1 MHNNIM
7 AAGLRDRPSM
17 LATERYAQWQSLVPA
32 TENSPAVPKR
42 TTIETIL
49 NMSPKNKAHFE
60 SEKEAIHLLL
70 TGIGNEI
77 YLTVD
82 ACKTAHEIVQ
92 FLQQLQLEW
101 SRFVTIVKQQH
112 KLDEVSYHKLFDI
125 LKHYQKEFNEI
136 RAERIAKNANPL
148 ALVAAAQ
155 PHQDPYYQAPKS
167 HNSYA
172 PTLKASLQTRSHATA
187 RHKGKE
193 IAKPITPLSESASE
207 EDNSGTDSEPLEQVQ
222 YDAGYN
228 VFANEIN
235 HFEQPESICNT
246 CVVETGDSNV
256 IPVFHRNIDNDIQT
270 DQNVVECDDERVA
283 LANLIENL
291 KLDVDENKKIQKH
304 LKKANTTL
312 AHELTEG
319 KSILVE
325 TSRTLGESNSIRD
338 SCRVAL

>member
-1 MHNNIM
+1 M
-7 AAGLRDRPSM
+7 
-17 LATERYAQWQSLVPA
+17 
-32 TENSPAVPKR
+32 
-42 TTIETIL
+42 
-49 NMSPKNKAHFE
+49 
-60 SEKEAIHLLL
+60 
-70 TGIGNEI
+70 
-77 YLTVD
+77 
-82 ACKTAHEIVQ
+82 
-92 FLQQLQLEW
+92 
-101 SRFVTIVKQQH
+101 
-112 KLDEVSYHKLFDI
+112 DEVSYHKLFDI

-207 EDNSGTDSEPLEQVQ
+207 EDMNDAGARETVSSQVVQQTGIQCFNCKEFGHFAKECRKPKRVKDSTYHKEKMLMCKQAEKGVQLQEEQSDWLADTDEEIDEQELEAHYSYMAKIQEVPIADSGTDSEPLEQVQ

-256 IPVFHRNIDNDIQT
+256 IPDSQDICDNDIQN

-312 AHELTEG
+312 AHELTEC
-319 KSILVE
+319 KSIL
-325 TSRTLGESNSIRD
+325 
-338 SCRVAL
+338 A